1 MIRVLPCGAHALL
14 VEVDTREQRGDLVR
28 RLEHTPLV
36 GVSEVVPAARTV
48 LLVLDAGADVSQLS
62 NDVQALPAAPA
73 AADVTADLVT
83 ISVTYDGPD
92 LHDVAEHLGVST
104 EEVVRRHTAQTW
116 TCEFVGFLPGFG
128 YLVGDDGGLD
138 VARRD
143 SPRDRIPAGSVAL
156 AAGWSAVYPSS
167 SPGGWQL
174 IGRTEQRMF
183 DVDADPP
190 GLVTAET
197 RLRFVEAT

>member
-1 MIRVLPCGAHALL
+1 MTRVLPCGAHALL

-73 AADVTADLVT
+73 AADVAADLVT

-104 EEVVRRHTAQTW
+104 EEVVRRHTAQAW